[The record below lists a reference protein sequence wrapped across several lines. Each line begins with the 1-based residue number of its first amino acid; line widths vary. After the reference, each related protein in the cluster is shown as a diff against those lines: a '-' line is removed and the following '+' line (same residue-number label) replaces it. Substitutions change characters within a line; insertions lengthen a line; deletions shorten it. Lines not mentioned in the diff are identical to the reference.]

1 MKDKYII
8 KQECECQYIK
18 WFDITNDDSPT
29 DKKGIEIHL
38 KTWYPAFLVRW
49 IVRYKIW
56 RDR

>member
-29 DKKGIEIHL
+29 DKI
-38 KTWYPAFLVRW
+38 
-49 IVRYKIW
+49 RYKIW